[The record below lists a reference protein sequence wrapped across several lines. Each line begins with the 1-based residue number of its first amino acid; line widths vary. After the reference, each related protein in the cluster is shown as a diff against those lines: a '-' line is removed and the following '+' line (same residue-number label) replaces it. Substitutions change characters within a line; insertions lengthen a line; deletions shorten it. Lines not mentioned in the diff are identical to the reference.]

1 MSKKY
6 ILSYTI
12 NKILLQQVQDINS
25 NINFIL
31 FHTLKK
37 SNKNYLLDVFKVS
50 FLKKK
55 TNIFIY
61 NTSIANLIVS
71 LHSKLFHSSK
81 IYFHLHDPKPHSGFL
96 NIFIYII
103 QFIQVS
109 ISDTILVFDND
120 LVDDV
125 KKYYFNNKKRVI
137 VLKHG
142 SPFFIK
148 INTDINFNKIN
159 CGFFGRNMPY
169 KNLSKFLYLVNHYPK
184 IDFHIIGTGYNFE
197 NKYTNLKIH
206 NRFIEN
212 DEYYSFMV
220 DMDYIITPY
229 KDISFSGIIS
239 DSIALN
245 KKIVVSEYVFNKY
258 FNENFI
264 KFNEFIPE
272 KIFHNKTELY
282 SGWNEYSKNIKKII
296 I

>member
-12 NKILLQQVQDINS
+12 NIILLQHVKDINS

-31 FHTLKK
+31 FQTLKK
-37 SNKNYLLDVFKVS
+37 SNTDYLLDIFKVS
-50 FLKKK
+50 FLKEKAD
-55 TNIFIY
+55 IFIY
-61 NTSIANLIVS
+61 NTSIANLLVS

-81 IYFHLHDPKPHSGFL
+81 IYFHLHDPKPHSGLL

-120 LVDDV
+120 LVNDV
-125 KKYYFNNKKRVI
+125 KKYYFNNNKRVI

-148 INTDINFNKIN
+148 INTDVNFDKIN

-184 IDFHIIGTGYNFE
+184 IDFHILGTGYNFK
-197 NKYTNLKIH
+197 NKYPNLKIH

-229 KDISFSGIIS
+229 KDISFSGILS

-245 KKIVVSEYVFNKY
+245 KKIVVSQYVFDKY
-258 FNENFI
+258 FNKNFI
-264 KFNEFIPE
+264 KFKEFIPK
-272 KIFHNKTELY
+272 KIFYDKTKIY
-282 SGWNEYSKNIKKII
+282 AGWNEYSKKIKKNI
-296 I
+296 